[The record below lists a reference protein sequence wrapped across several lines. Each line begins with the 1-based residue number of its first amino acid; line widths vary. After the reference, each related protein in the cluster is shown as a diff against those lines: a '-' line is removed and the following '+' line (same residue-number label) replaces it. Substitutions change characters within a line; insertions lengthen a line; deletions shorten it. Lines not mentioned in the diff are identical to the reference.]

1 MAKFD
6 ESIVQNDIDT
16 FLPQVLTYGDRVVGV
31 LRYGAHLPHLWKN
44 DRPAGARVKVI
55 LSHML
60 EFMPPT
66 EFAGKSFILL
76 DDTIYRGRQMRH
88 NVAKLESLGVDPG
101 RIKTAALVVHQES
114 ENAPSIP
121 PLRTLPDEDYIR
133 WKSEFAAL
141 VRRQRRS
148 TDRDHPLYYFEI
160 KNLNSGALLSA
171 FERFGFVSSVGRGA
185 YDPVYAFSVTIDS
198 GVVRET
204 CLDSMKLQNF
214 PGLHISDVCK
224 IRFYWEQQNES
235 LSLTAVP
242 IVFCGLEFG
251 DFISRGAEVFERLTH
266 VPLSALDYL
275 RQSDAAWR
283 SFVFYLISRSV
294 AGNLLLRFL
303 EDFVPHVNSM
313 DGSIR
318 SLKPEG
324 EDFPVQYIFP
334 PAYEYFHAAVISQ
347 IGDVLSVGCLDPA
360 GAMGLAFPWSRHA
373 FEQHEPA
380 RSQGCAGL
388 PREYSVLEVL
398 TRHYDPAVFD
408 GQAWVPNHEPAPPLS
423 FKSLLA
429 SIGDPILVSTAL
441 DELLDSGL
449 LRAKDAPVGPTASH
463 YTRVFLP
470 GGEYNA
476 LQVSRIARSC
486 RAPVSCAIAQHK
498 YEFDHWF
505 C

>member
-1 MAKFD
+1 VGA
-6 ESIVQNDIDT
+6 T
-16 FLPQVLTYGDRVVGV
+16 F
-31 LRYGAHLPHLWKN
+31 
-44 DRPAGARVKVI
+44 KVI

-88 NVAKLESLGVDPG
+88 NVAKLESLGVAPG

-114 ENAPSIP
+114 EYTPSIP

-133 WKSEFAAL
+133 WKDEFAAL

-148 TDRDHPLYYFEI
+148 TDRDHPLYFFEI

-171 FERFGFVSSVGRGA
+171 FERFGYVSSVGRGA
-185 YDPVYAFSVTIDS
+185 YDPLYAFSVTIDS
-198 GVVRET
+198 EVVRET
-204 CLDSMKLQNF
+204 CLDSMKLRDF
-214 PGLHISDVCK
+214 PGLHIADVCK
-224 IRFYWEQQNES
+224 LRFYWEQQNGS

-242 IVFCGLEFG
+242 MVFCGLEFG
-251 DFISRGAEVFERLTH
+251 DFISRATEVFERLTH
-266 VPLSALDYL
+266 VPLHALDYL
-275 RQSDAAWR
+275 RQSDTAWR
-283 SFVFYLISRSV
+283 SFVFYLISRAV
-294 AGNLLLRFL
+294 AGDLLLRFL

-313 DGSIR
+313 GGSIR

-324 EDFPVQYIFP
+324 EDFPVQYILP
-334 PAYEYFHAAVISQ
+334 PAYESFHEAVISQ
-347 IGDVLSVGCLDPA
+347 IGHVLSAGCLDPA
-360 GAMGLAFPWSRHA
+360 LDLAFPWSRHA
-373 FEQHEPA
+373 LEQHEPT
-380 RSQGCAGL
+380 RSRGCAGL

-398 TRHYDPAVFD
+398 TQNYDPAVFD
-408 GQAWVPNHEPAPPLS
+408 GQAWVPNQEPAPPLS
-423 FKSLLA
+423 IKSLLA
-429 SIGDPILVSTAL
+429 SIGDPLLVSTAL

-449 LRAKDAPVGPTASH
+449 LRAKDAPVGPAASH

-486 RAPVSCAIAQHK
+486 RAPVSHANTQRK
-498 YEFDHWF
+498 YNFDQWF